1 MEEPRADAAVDR
13 LATTA
18 HAESAVPAP
27 TVLVAGGT
35 GTLGRQVVGRLA
47 ARGLRVRVLTRDP
60 ARARPLE
67 GPGVEVAVGDVREP
81 ETLARAMA
89 GVRTVVSAVHGFVGP
104 DAGGP
109 RAVDWRGNL
118 NLVRAAADAG
128 AEHVVLLSALGASP
142 DHPME
147 LYRMKHR
154 AEEALR
160 ASGLA
165 WTVLRASAFMET
177 WAMLVGEPLLRTG
190 RTTVFG
196 RGRNPLNFVSAH
208 DVAAFVE
215 LAVTDPA
222 LRGATVDVGGP
233 ENLTFREVV
242 ATFER
247 ETGRRG
253 RTRHVPLPVMRL
265 ASVLMR
271 PLAPGLARQI
281 QAGVVMD
288 TFGMAFDGAERGR
301 RYPSIPLTTLAQ
313 VVRRDHP
320 PA

>member
-1 MEEPRADAAVDR
+1 ME
-13 LATTA
+13 ATATDPIA
-18 HAESAVPAP
+18 GAP

-35 GTLGRQVVGRLA
+35 GTLGRLVVGRLA

-67 GPGVEVAVGDVREP
+67 GAGVEVATGDVRDAEAV
-81 ETLARAMA
+81 ARAMA
-89 GVRTVVSAVHGFVGP
+89 GVRTVVSAMHGFVGP

-109 RAVDWRGNL
+109 EAVDWRGNL
-118 NLVRAAADAG
+118 NLIRAASAAG
-128 AEHVVLLSALGASP
+128 AEHLVLLSAQGASP

-147 LYRMKHR
+147 LYRMKLR

-165 WTVLRASAFMET
+165 WTILRASAFMET

-190 RTTVFG
+190 KTTLFG

-222 LRGATVDVGGP
+222 MRGAAVDVGGP

-247 ETGRRG
+247 EAGRRG
-253 RTRHVPLPVMRL
+253 ATRHVPLPVMRL
-265 ASVLMR
+265 ASVLLR
-271 PLAPGLARQI
+271 PFHPGLARQI

-288 TFGMAFDGAERGR
+288 THGMSFDGAERGR
-301 RYPSIPLTTLAQ
+301 RYPSVPLTTLAQ
-313 VVRRDHP
+313 VVRRDHL